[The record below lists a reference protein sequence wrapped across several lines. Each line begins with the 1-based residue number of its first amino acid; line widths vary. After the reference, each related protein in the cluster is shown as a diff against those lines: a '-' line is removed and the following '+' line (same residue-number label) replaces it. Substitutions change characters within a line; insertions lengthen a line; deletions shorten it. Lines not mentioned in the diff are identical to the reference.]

1 MALLEAA
8 AVTKAFG
15 QLTALSSV
23 DFVVEEG
30 QLKLVATD
38 GHRLAA

>member
-23 DFVVEEG
+23 DFVVAPAPG
-30 QLKLVATD
+30 
-38 GHRLAA
+38 